1 MAQPQ
6 SSFCIHCG
14 APKRANGTF
23 CTQCGA
29 SYSGASNRVAPA
41 PPNENQVLLEARGRN
56 GQLQLFPNKVRIIR
70 KGAWAL
76 ALQGVKGDKDIYIDQ
91 ISSIQFKNP
100 GVTVGYIQFSFL
112 GGQETK
118 SGIRD
123 AMKDENT
130 VAFLPKQ
137 RPAFEAI
144 KQAVEQKM
152 REIRSGRMQQPVQ
165 QVVQQPAPVDIPEQ
179 IEKLSKLKEQG
190 ILTEDEFQSKKQEL
204 LSRL

>member
-1 MAQPQ
+1 MAEQQ
-6 SSFCIHCG
+6 SSFCINCG
-14 APKRANGTF
+14 APKRANATF
-23 CTQCGA
+23 CNQCGA
-29 SYSGASNRVAPA
+29 SYSAASNRVAPA
-41 PPNENQVLLEARGRN
+41 PPNENLVLLEAHGRN
-56 GQLQLFPNKVRIIR
+56 GQLQLLPNRVRIIR

-91 ISSIQFKNP
+91 ISSIQFKKP

-137 RPAFEAI
+137 QPAFEAI
-144 KQAVEQKM
+144 KLAVEQKM
-152 REIRSGRMQQPVQ
+152 REIRSGRMQQPMQ
-165 QVVQQPAPVDIPEQ
+165 QIVQQPASVDIPGQ
-179 IEKLSKLKEQG
+179 IKKLAQLKDQG
-190 ILTEDEFQSKKQEL
+190 ILTEQEFLQKKQEL